1 MLHSETKGGRMR
13 KCPYCAEEIQ
23 DEAIKCRYCGSSLEA
38 SAWSG
43 KKLFRSRTDRKLS
56 GICGGLGTYFGCD
69 STLMRVAWVLA
80 AFISGGL
87 AILAYLVLIFVVPNE
102 PYPSQQF
109 HEPVRA

>member
-1 MLHSETKGGRMR
+1 MR

-23 DEAIKCRYCGSSLEA
+23 DEAIKCRHCGSTLEA
-38 SAWSG
+38 STWSG

-56 GICGGLGTYFGCD
+56 GICGGMGSYFGCD

-102 PYPSQQF
+102 PYTRPEFREAVQ
-109 HEPVRA
+109 V

>member
-1 MLHSETKGGRMR
+1 MR

-23 DEAIKCRYCGSSLEA
+23 DEAIKCRHCGSNLEP
-38 SAWSG
+38 SAWLG
-43 KKLFRSRTDRKLS
+43 KKLFRSRTDRKLA
-56 GICGGLGTYFGCD
+56 GICGGMGSYFGCD
-69 STLMRVAWVLA
+69 STLMRVGWVLA

-109 HEPVRA
+109 REPVRAQ